1 MEGLLAILIIPIIVN
16 AIISAVVAAIII
28 KTKGG
33 DDNEV
38 TIFGIYGFFL
48 GIIAIAHAIVRHR
61 TLE

>member
-38 TIFGIYGFFL
+38 TIFGIYGFFPWNNCHS
-48 GIIAIAHAIVRHR
+48 ARDC
-61 TLE
+61 

>member
-38 TIFGIYGFFL
+38 TNI
-48 GIIAIAHAIVRHR
+48 RHLR
-61 TLE
+61 VFPLE